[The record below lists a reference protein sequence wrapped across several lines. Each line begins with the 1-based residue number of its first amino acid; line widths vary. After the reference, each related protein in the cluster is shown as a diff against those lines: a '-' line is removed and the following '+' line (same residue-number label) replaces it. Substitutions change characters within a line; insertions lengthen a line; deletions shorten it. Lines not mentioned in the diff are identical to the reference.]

1 MTIETFGLSVQQ
13 QREAIDIVKWN
24 ARNPFQWEDLSPAER
39 QKAALAWL
47 ERHRP
52 EDVPSSKLGVSP
64 RQLDALADAISD
76 TLDELLP
83 DTVAPIVKSSLR
95 QICEEEGLELDQAE
109 IHRIAARVG
118 DLVPAARDFNK
129 LQREVAA
136 LAQEVKTLNDSMLK
150 FATAKATDDESTTPS
165 ATTSQRQLS
174 RHAEHLANLES
185 RLKTLERNK

>member
-1 MTIETFGLSVQQ
+1 LDYI
-13 QREAIDIVKWN
+13 A
-24 ARNPFQWEDLSPAER
+24 
-39 QKAALAWL
+39 KAV
-47 ERHRP
+47 H
-52 EDVPSSKLGVSP
+52 
-64 RQLDALADAISD
+64 DAIV
-76 TLDELLP
+76 DEINPQLP
-83 DTVAPIVKSSLR
+83 PLIHSHLR
-95 QICEEEGLELDQAE
+95 KICEEEGLELDPAE